1 MCGVAVL
8 LLFFW
13 LAMKFGEV
21 YDNTYFVY
29 KKMQETAEAVA
40 ETLAGNQKTIHKE
53 ILEMKA
59 EIDLLKKSIDK

>member
-40 ETLAGNQKTIHKE
+40 KNLAGNQKTIHKE